1 VFRGIRLVVRPH
13 GELTAQTATGNRQQ
27 LLRALAKG
35 PDVLEI
41 DLSRVTYLT
50 SEGCGPLL
58 AAANVARS
66 VDAHLVISHADT
78 RTRALLTQVGLSATL
93 DGCDSSAE

>member
-1 VFRGIRLVVRPH
+1 MRLVVRPH
-13 GELTAQTATGNRQQ
+13 GEVTAQTATGNRQR

-41 DLSRVTYLT
+41 DLSQVTYLT
-50 SEGCGPLL
+50 PDGCGPLL

-78 RTRALLTQVGLSATL
+78 RAWALLTQAGLHAAL
-93 DGCDSSAE
+93 DDGDSSAD